1 MGEEL
6 EEIWQYAGDDKCSK
20 DMKNS
25 V

>member
-6 EEIWQYAGDDKCSK
+6 EEIWPYAGDDKCSK